1 MLAKTVK
8 AREALEA
15 GKAGAVDLRDR
26 RILIL
31 ADGRRTRADLVSMLG
46 ADAAPSI
53 DRLMREGYLWNTDAS
68 HVVAP
73 TPTPSPAPPPQSAMA
88 SPPPEQA
95 TTKRRSLVAAKM
107 YLVDM
112 LQLQRNPAA
121 VELRLAIQSTSD
133 PAQLL
138 ERLFDAL
145 AYLVANTQ
153 PSYGERVRV
162 RFAEVV
168 PDEALPRMREFEDH
182 STRVSAGAFQSPLTT
197 ASSGQ

>member
-15 GKAGAVDLRDR
+15 GKAGAVELRDR

-31 ADGRRTRADLVSMLG
+31 ADGRRTRGELVTMLG
-46 ADAAPSI
+46 AEYATSI
-53 DRLMREGYLWNTDAS
+53 DRLLHEGYLWQVDGM
-68 HVVAP
+68 P
-73 TPTPSPAPPPQSAMA
+73 PPRPAPVVDVA
-88 SPPPEQA
+88 SPPSPPLPPQPQEPVPA
-95 TTKRRSLVAAKM
+95 KRRSLVAAKM

-112 LQLQRNPAA
+112 LQLQRTPTA
-121 VELRLAIQSTSD
+121 VELRLAIQATTD

-138 ERLFDAL
+138 DRLFDAL
-145 AYLVANTQ
+145 NHLLTSTP
-153 PSYGERVRV
+153 PSYGDRVRE

-168 PDEALPRMREFEDH
+168 PDEALARLRAAQ
-182 STRVSAGAFQSPLTT
+182 SARSSAGAFHSPLTT

>member
-31 ADGRRTRADLVSMLG
+31 ADGRRTRADLVTMLG
-46 ADAAPSI
+46 AEYATSI
-53 DRLMREGYLWNTDAS
+53 DRLMHDGYLWQVDG
-68 HVVAP
+68 
-73 TPTPSPAPPPQSAMA
+73 TPPPKPAPVVEAA
-88 SPPPEQA
+88 SPPSSAQPREPA
-95 TTKRRSLVAAKM
+95 PAKRRSLVAAKM

-112 LQLQRNPAA
+112 LQLQRNPVA
-121 VELRLAIQSTSD
+121 VELRLAIQSTTD
-133 PAQLL
+133 PTQLL
-138 ERLFDAL
+138 DRLFDAL
-145 AYLVANTQ
+145 EHLVAHTP
-153 PSYGERVRV
+153 PSYGERVRE

-168 PDEALPRMREFEDH
+168 PDEALPRLREAQ
-182 STRVSAGAFQSPLTT
+182 SARISAGAFQSPLTT

>member
-15 GKAGAVDLRDR
+15 GKAGAVELRDR

-31 ADGRRTRADLVSMLG
+31 ADGRRTRADLVTMLG
-46 ADAAPSI
+46 ADYATSI
-53 DRLMREGYLWNTDAS
+53 DRLVHDGYLWQVDGM
-68 HVVAP
+68 
-73 TPTPSPAPPPQSAMA
+73 PPPRPVPVVDVA
-88 SPPPEQA
+88 SPLPPQPQEPV
-95 TTKRRSLVAAKM
+95 TSKRRSLVAAKM

-112 LQLQRNPAA
+112 LQLQRTPTA
-121 VELRLAIQSTSD
+121 VELRLAIQSTTD

-138 ERLFDAL
+138 DRLFDAL
-145 AYLVANTQ
+145 DHLVASTTA
-153 PSYGERVRV
+153 SYGERVRE

-168 PDEALPRMREFEDH
+168 PDEALARLRELQ
-182 STRVSAGAFQSPLTT
+182 SARSSAGAFHVPLTT

>member
-15 GKAGAVDLRDR
+15 GKAGDVDLRDR

-31 ADGRRTRADLVSMLG
+31 ADGRRTRAELVTMLG
-46 ADAAPSI
+46 AEYATSI
-53 DRLMREGYLWNTDAS
+53 DRLMHDGYLWQVDGMPPPKS
-68 HVVAP
+68 AP
-73 TPTPSPAPPPQSAMA
+73 AAEPAPAPSSQR
-88 SPPPEQA
+88 PEA
-95 TTKRRSLVAAKM
+95 APAKRRSLVAAKM

-112 LQLQRNPAA
+112 LQLQRNPVA
-121 VELRLAIQSTSD
+121 VELRLAIQSTTD

-138 ERLFDAL
+138 DRLFDAL
-145 AYLVANTQ
+145 DHLVASTTA
-153 PSYGERVRV
+153 SYGERVRE

-168 PDEALPRMREFEDH
+168 PDEALARLRELQ
-182 STRVSAGAFQSPLTT
+182 SARSSGGAFHSPLTT

>member
-15 GKAGAVDLRDR
+15 GKAGAVELRDR

-31 ADGRRTRADLVSMLG
+31 ADGRRTRGELVTMLG
-46 ADAAPSI
+46 AEYATSI
-53 DRLMREGYLWNTDAS
+53 DRLLHEGYLWQVDG
-68 HVVAP
+68 
-73 TPTPSPAPPPQSAMA
+73 TPPPRPAPVPQTAPA
-88 SPPPEQA
+88 PLSPPSQA
-95 TTKRRSLVAAKM
+95 PAAPAKRRSLVAAKM

-112 LQLQRNPAA
+112 LQLQRTPDA
-121 VELRLAIQSTSD
+121 VELRLAIQATTD

-138 ERLFDAL
+138 DRLFDAL
-145 AYLVANTQ
+145 NHLLTSTP
-153 PSYGERVRV
+153 PSYGDRVRE

-168 PDEALPRMREFEDH
+168 PDEALARLRAAQ
-182 STRVSAGAFQSPLTT
+182 SARSSAGAFHSPLTT